1 MNNICQITNF
11 SDIISQGTDVQKTI
25 YIGNTKY
32 ITILYKELSANLLT
46 GSNTPINKL
55 GYVCEPRG
63 IIFPIYLEVNG
74 EYKEF
79 ELGKTG
85 MFEVTPEIFG
95 EEGTEIIPKITGVRV
110 PIGELDAGF
119 TIANPIKFKLDYMFA
134 IN

>member
-11 SDIISQGTDVQKTI
+11 SSIISQGTDIYKTI
-25 YIGNTKY
+25 LIGNTRY

-46 GSNTPINKL
+46 GSDAPLNKL

-63 IIFPIYLEVNG
+63 IIFPIYLQVNG

-95 EEGTEIIPKITGVRV
+95 GDTEIIPKITGVRV
-110 PIGELDAGF
+110 PVGEVG
-119 TIANPIKFKLDYMFA
+119 TNPINFKLDYMFA